1 MESTAPSISIPSGN
15 TPTKNV
21 KADGDSS
28 SKKND
33 EIQLLHPILLSIPL
47 QIRFGIQGVLS
58 NVLFMVLY
66 NTAIEKFAHMYPASS
81 IYAIVYFFYIPIG
94 HALSSLLV
102 FGWPAAYVQN
112 LLSNYPIGLSSIV
125 IGSACTAYLDKIKF
139 NATAEQFV
147 ETYIMAKPA
156 TEIDEDDSGEFYSSL
171 VVVVITG
178 IYAYLGSVYVNSQ
191 PKATDEKKEL

>member
-1 MESTAPSISIPSGN
+1 MASTASSISIPSGN
-15 TPTKNV
+15 NSTNNI

-28 SKKND
+28 FKKKD

-66 NTAIEKFAHMYPASS
+66 NTAIEKFAHVYPASS

-191 PKATDEKKEL
+191 PNATGDKKEL